1 MAMTTTNAREDAER
15 LARDLVERRL
25 AACVQVLGPISS
37 TYRWQ
42 GAVESAEEWL
52 CLIKTTAARF
62 DAVGA
67 HIDTSHGYETPRADR
82 RPGRPRQPRLPGL
95 AQLGDREP
103 LTTQRSRV
111 SPTASRRPRAPGGS
125 GGRPSRRGRPG
136 A

>member
-1 MAMTTTNAREDAER
+1 MAMTTTRSAREDAER

-67 HIDTSHGYETPRADR
+67 HSTPTRPRDPRADR
-82 RPGRPRQPRLPGL
+82 RPGRPRQPAYLA

-103 LTTQRSRV
+103 
-111 SPTASRRPRAPGGS
+111 
-125 GGRPSRRGRPG
+125 
-136 A
+136 